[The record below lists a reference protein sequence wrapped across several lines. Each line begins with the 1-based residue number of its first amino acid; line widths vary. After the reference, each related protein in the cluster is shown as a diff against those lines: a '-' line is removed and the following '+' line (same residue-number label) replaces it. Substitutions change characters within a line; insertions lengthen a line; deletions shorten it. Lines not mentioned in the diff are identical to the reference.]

1 MLAEHFNPFI
11 SATIEV
17 FRTMLGCELTR
28 GPLGLKR
35 NNSPAFE
42 VSGMIGIS
50 GGMHGMVVVSLSR
63 ETAISATEK
72 MLGERPD
79 SLNGDVTDAVGE
91 IANMIAGAAKTKF
104 EGSALSIGLPTVVCG
119 KNHLVTFPSQSTPM
133 SLPFDSDLGAISVEI
148 GLAET
153 ACLVS

>member
-1 MLAEHFNPFI
+1 MRAEHFNPFI
-11 SATIEV
+11 SATSEV

-35 NNSPAFE
+35 DSTTAYE

-79 SLNGDVTDAVGE
+79 GLNSDVTDAVGE
-91 IANMIAGAAKTKF
+91 LANMIAGAAKTKF
-104 EGSALSIGLPTVVCG
+104 ASSALSIGLPTVVCG
-119 KNHLVTFPSQSTPM
+119 KDHLVTFPSQSTPM
-133 SLPFDSDLGAISVEI
+133 SLPFDSDLGSICVEI
-148 GLAET
+148 GLADT
-153 ACLVS
+153 AC

>member
-1 MLAEHFNPFI
+1 MRAEYFNPFI
-11 SATIEV
+11 SATVEV

-28 GPLGLKR
+28 GQLGLKSDS
-35 NNSPAFE
+35 SPAFE

-79 SLNGDVTDAVGE
+79 TLNGDVTDAVGE

-104 EGSALSIGLPTVVCG
+104 GSSALSIGLPTVVCG
-119 KNHLVTFPSQSTPM
+119 ENHQVTFPSQSTPM
-133 SLPFDSDLGAISVEI
+133 TLPFDSDLGSISVEI
-148 GLAET
+148 GLAES
-153 ACLVS
+153 AC

>member
-11 SATIEV
+11 SATVEV

-28 GPLGLKR
+28 GPLGLKC
-35 NNSPAFE
+35 NNSPSFE

-63 ETAISATEK
+63 ETAIGATERL
-72 MLGERPD
+72 LGERPD

-91 IANMIAGAAKTKF
+91 LANMIAGAAKTKF
-104 EGSALSIGLPTVVCG
+104 GNGSLSIGLPTVVCG
-119 KNHLVTFPSQSTPM
+119 KNHIVTFPSQSTPM
-133 SLPFDSDLGAISVEI
+133 SLPFDSALGTICVEI

-153 ACLVS
+153 AC